1 MEEARLVLERLE
13 RIAALERKHAPPS
26 ALLGELRELVHEAE
40 SWLRTEP
47 EPAGAVE
54 ALARCRTA
62 LGAEEQREVVLL
74 GR

>member
-13 RIAALERKHAPPS
+13 RIATLEREDAPPS
-26 ALLGELRELVHEAE
+26 ELLGELRELVHEAE
-40 SWLRTEP
+40 SWLRTES

-62 LGAEEQREVVLL
+62 LAAEERQEVVLL